1 MCNNIFQ
8 SANLSILNNLNTSQN
23 SISKNLQ
30 RMSSGL
36 KILNSKD
43 DASGVVISSKMNARL
58 NGLNSV
64 SGNIQRGMS
73 FHLHRGTSLFRF

>member
-1 MCNNIFQ
+1 M
-8 SANLSILNNLNTSQN
+8 QN
-23 SISKNLQ
+23 SILTNIASLKIRNNMNIADNKLSYSLR

-64 SGNIQRGMS
+64 SGNIQRGRNRNK
-73 FHLHRGTSLFRF
+73 LRNY